1 MNKRYSRKN
10 RLKKL
15 RKSFKMSGAGGTVQ
29 GKERAE
35 ARAKNMQNEKAQ
47 DKNAPNKNE
56 DVKTEKPQGIKP
68 TGNAHI
74 KIVFVSDGKGGE
86 QPLVLEFPKLDNDM
100 TRLIRQLSSYIDNTK
115 QEQVAFKDE
124 ADAIMNNMKKKEEEK
139 GEKEGEGP
147 KNNVGREFFKK
158 MRNSLFKK
166 DNTPEKAPAAPAPAP
181 AAPAPAKPAEGPVRR
196 NSTGSIGGKKTRRK
210 TKSSSKTRRNL
221 L

>member
-15 RKSFKMSGAGGTVQ
+15 RKSFKLGGAGDKPQ
-29 GKERAE
+29 D
-35 ARAKNMQNEKAQ
+35 KNKQNQNKNAQ
-47 DKNAPNKNE
+47 DKNAPKEN
-56 DVKTEKPQGIKP
+56 VKTEKPEGIKP
-68 TGNAHI
+68 TGNASI

-100 TRLIRQLSSYIDNTK
+100 TRLIRQLSSYIDNTR
-115 QEQVAFKDE
+115 QGQVALKE
-124 ADAIMNNMKKKEEEK
+124 QASAIMENMKKEEEEK

-147 KNNVGREFFKK
+147 KKNVGRENFKK
-158 MRNSLFKK
+158 MTNPGSWFTNK
-166 DNTPEKAPAAPAPAP
+166 DNAPEKAPENAPA
-181 AAPAPAKPAEGPVRR
+181 RR
-196 NSTGSIGGKKTRRK
+196 KSIGGKKTRRK

>member
-15 RKSFKMSGAGGTVQ
+15 RKSFKMSSAGGKPG

-35 ARAKNMQNEKAQ
+35 ARKNMPNKKAQ
-47 DKNAPNKNE
+47 EKNAPNKNE

-68 TGNAHI
+68 TGNAGI

-100 TRLIRQLSSYIDNTK
+100 TRLIRQLSSYIDNTR
-115 QEQVAFKDE
+115 QEQVALKE
-124 ADAIMNNMKKKEEEK
+124 QASAIMENMKKKEEEK
-139 GEKEGEGP
+139 GEKGPGMFQRMTNMFKKKEGEPGE
-147 KNNVGREFFKK
+147 KKESIFKDINILRS
-158 MRNSLFKK
+158 MGLKK
-166 DNTPEKAPAAPAPAP
+166 KEEPV
-181 AAPAPAKPAEGPVRR
+181 PAPAKAPVRR
-196 NSTGSIGGKKTRRK
+196 NSTGGKKTRRK

>member
-15 RKSFKMSGAGGTVQ
+15 RKSFKMSGAGGTVK
-29 GKERAE
+29 GKENAE
-35 ARAKNMQNEKAQ
+35 ARKKNMQNKNAQ
-47 DKNAPNKNE
+47 DKNAPKEN
-56 DVKTEKPQGIKP
+56 VKTEKPEGIKP
-68 TGNAHI
+68 TGNASI

-100 TRLIRQLSSYIDNTK
+100 TRLIRQLSSYIDNTRQDQVELK
-115 QEQVAFKDE
+115 EQAS
-124 ADAIMNNMKKKEEEK
+124 AIMENMKKKEEEK

-147 KNNVGREFFKK
+147 KKNVGREFFKK
-158 MRNSLFKK
+158 ITNPGSWFTNK
-166 DNTPEKAPAAPAPAP
+166 DNAPENAQAKGPAKAPENAPENAQ
-181 AAPAPAKPAEGPVRR
+181 AKGPVRR
-196 NSTGSIGGKKTRRK
+196 KSVGGKKTRRK